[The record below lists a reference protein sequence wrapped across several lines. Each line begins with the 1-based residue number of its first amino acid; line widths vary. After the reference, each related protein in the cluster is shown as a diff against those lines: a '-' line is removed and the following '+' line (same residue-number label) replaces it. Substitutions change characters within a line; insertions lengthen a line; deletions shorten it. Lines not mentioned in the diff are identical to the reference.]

1 MNNKEAQA
9 RIKINKLLEQ
19 SGWRFEDSEKG
30 KTNISLEPGVSL
42 VGVGDDFENVPKG
55 YIDYLLLDKDGRPL
69 VVLEAKKESIEPLS
83 AKEQARNYARNIG
96 ARFVIL
102 SNGNLHYFWDTKY
115 GNPETI
121 ARFPTQESITQ
132 FESYTPNP
140 QELASKVVDENY
152 IVSSQMPGFENDPSF
167 KDNSLRAEFLRINN
181 LKQMRPYQVEAIK
194 AIQQSGLQGNS
205 RFLFEMATGTGKTLT
220 SAAVIKLFLKSGN
233 ARRVL
238 FLVDRIELEDQSYK
252 AFRQYLG
259 RDYTC
264 VIYKDAKDSWQ
275 RAQIVV
281 STIQTFMSGDR
292 YKKEFSPTDF
302 EFVISDEAHRSIG
315 GNSRAVFEYF
325 VGYKLGL
332 TATPKDYLK
341 GFDGED
347 ENTQR
352 EFERRQLLDT
362 YKTFGC
368 EPGQPTYRYD
378 LLKGVQDGFLINPV
392 VVDARTEITTKL
404 LSDDGFAVR
413 TTTED
418 GETVDQIFN
427 ENHYERKFFN
437 EETNI
442 AMCKAFIE
450 NGLFDPV
457 AKELGVPLFGK
468 GIVFCV
474 SQKHAAR
481 VTNILNKFA
490 FQAWPELYS
499 ESNFAMQVTSQ
510 VSDAQQMTINF
521 SNNRLGGQVG
531 RPLGYDSSKTRIAVT
546 VGMMTTGYDC
556 QDLLNIAL
564 MRPVFS
570 PSDFVQIKG
579 RGTRKHLFNYTDA
592 ETNENYRKEKET
604 FKFFDFFATC
614 EYFEKEFKYDDKI
627 KLPVVKKIQNTDSAE
642 SPQGEFVDE
651 NGEKVFKGPIDLQSN
666 DKIVSVSHTEVG
678 SDGMRI
684 DREGF
689 RRAVEEDIL
698 ANSIL
703 SNLWKNGDI
712 IEAEEYTKKHIFD
725 KPSHFLNLEKIRK
738 VFNVDR
744 RISIRE
750 FLQLAFGEKDTF
762 ESKNELLD
770 AQWDKFVELYPVDPE
785 HYYQAKDF
793 FKSYISDSEIRDII
807 DRKAY
812 GELFHSPALSFETW
826 NACNGY
832 KDIIPRYIKDYVSL
846 NTFMN

>member
-1 MNNKEAQA
+1 MITKEAQA

-19 SGWRFEDSEKG
+19 AGWRFEDSQDG
-30 KTNISLEPGVSL
+30 KVNISLEPGIDL
-42 VGVGDDFENVPKG
+42 ATIGDDFENITKG

-83 AKEQARNYARNIG
+83 AKEQARNYARNVG

-102 SNGNLHYFWDTKY
+102 SNGNLHYFWDTKH
-115 GNPETI
+115 GNPDTI

-140 QELASKVVDENY
+140 QELASTVVDENY
-152 IVSSQMPGFENDPSF
+152 IIASQMPGFENDPVF
-167 KDNSLRAEFLRINN
+167 QDDTKREEFLRANN

-194 AIQQSGLQGNS
+194 AIQSSALQGNT

-220 SAAVIKLFLKSGN
+220 SASVIKLFLKSGN

-238 FLVDRIELEDQSYK
+238 FLVDRIELEDQAYK

-259 RDYTC
+259 KDYTC
-264 VIYKDAKDSWQ
+264 VIYKDAKDTWQ

-281 STIQTFMSGDR
+281 STIQTLMSGDR

-302 EFVISDEAHRSIG
+302 ELVISDEAHRSIG

-341 GFDGED
+341 GFDSAD

-368 EPGQPTYRYD
+368 EAGQPTYRYD
-378 LLKGVQDGFLINPV
+378 LLKGVQDGFLINPII
-392 VVDARTEITTKL
+392 VDARTEITTKL
-404 LSDDGFAVR
+404 LSDEGFAVH
-413 TTTED
+413 TTADT
-418 GETVDQIFN
+418 GETVDEVFN
-427 ENHYERKFFN
+427 ERHYERKFFN

-442 AMCKAFIE
+442 AMAKAFIE
-450 NGLFDPV
+450 NGLFDPI
-457 AKELGVPLFGK
+457 AKDLNIPLFGK

-481 VTNILNKFA
+481 ITNILNKLA
-490 FQAWPELYS
+490 FQKWPELYS
-499 ESNFAMQVTSQ
+499 ESDFAMQVTSQ
-510 VSDAQQMTINF
+510 VADAQQMTINF
-521 SNNRLGGQVG
+521 ANNRLGGSV
-531 RPLGYDSSKTRIAVT
+531 PLPVGYDSSKTRVAVT

-579 RGTRKHLFNYTDA
+579 RGTRKNTFVYSDTENN
-592 ETNENYRKEKET
+592 ETYRKNKET

-627 KLPVVKKIQNTDSAE
+627 KLPVIKKSSSGDTTE
-642 SPQGEFVDE
+642 STQGEFVDE
-651 NGEKVFKGPIDLQSN
+651 NGNKVFKGPFDLQSD

-678 SDGMRI
+678 ADGMRI

-698 ANSIL
+698 ANKTL

-725 KPSHFLNLEKIRK
+725 KPSHFLNLDKIRK
-738 VFNVDR
+738 VFNIDR

-750 FLQLAFGEKDTF
+750 FLEVAFGEKDTF
-762 ESKNELLD
+762 ESKKELLE
-770 AQWDKFVELYPVDPE
+770 AEWEKFVELHPVDPD

-793 FKSYISDSEIRDII
+793 FKSYISDSEVRDII

-812 GELFHSPALSFETW
+812 GELFHSPALSFEIW

-832 KDIIPRYIKDYVSL
+832 KDVIPRYIKDYVSL